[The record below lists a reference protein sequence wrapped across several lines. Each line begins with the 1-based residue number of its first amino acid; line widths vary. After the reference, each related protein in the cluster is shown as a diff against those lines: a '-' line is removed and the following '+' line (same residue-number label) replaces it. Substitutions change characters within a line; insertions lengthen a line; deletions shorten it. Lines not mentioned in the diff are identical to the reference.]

1 MDLNSQLTKIKAQR
15 EDLKVKVRE
24 TEHQLNKVETKLV
37 MKSDKVKELQD
48 EVGDLQI

>member
-1 MDLNSQLTKIKAQR
+1 VKAQR

-24 TEHQLNKVETKLV
+24 TEFELNKVETKLQV
-37 MKSDKVKELQD
+37 KSDKVKELQA

>member
-1 MDLNSQLTKIKAQR
+1 MQK

-24 TEHQLNKVETKLV
+24 TELELNKVATKLQQ
-37 MKSDKVKELQD
+37 KTDKVKELQA